1 MVTVLRRRY
10 PGTSSARDHSPLSGT
25 ISSKPRK
32 GRKGLLLRLGSLCFF
47 VLVGLLANRHDLF
60 CLQRLG
66 NLALT
71 HLLDVRTA
79 SLVRDMR
86 DLVQMEQNMTSISGQ
101 KARAQGLKAHH
112 PLVMVPGSLTIGL
125 ESWGT
130 HNVSRPYFRKRL
142 WGSWTMIKALI
153 LDKETW
159 KRHIML
165 DKKTGLDPPIVKL
178 RAAQGLDPSDLFNTC
193 YWIWH
198 RIMESLASIGY
209 DPTNLFTATYDWR
222 LSYSNLE
229 VRDRYFSRLKTSI
242 ETTVSCNGGRKVV
255 IASHSMGSQLMFYF
269 FHWVQSEKGGRGRQ
283 DWVDRHIDSWINISG
298 SMLGAVKDL
307 AALLSGETRD
317 STHLSPLAIYGL
329 ERLLSQRE
337 RVEIL
342 RAMPGVSSMLPMG
355 GKAVWG
361 DLGWAPDDQPSQSHS
376 YGSLLNFREGGKNLT
391 VEDSLRYLL
400 ETSGGWYEDHV
411 KSSYSHGVAHTA
423 AEVEANEEDPSKWIN
438 PLETRLPIAPNL
450 KIYCFYGIGKPTERA
465 YYYRKYHGT
474 GEAPNMSID
483 TSYSSR
489 GEAER
494 GVVLGDG
501 DGTVNLLSTGYMCNR
516 GWHIERY
523 NPGRSKITV
532 VEMPHKAMVPLDL
545 GGGSSPSSDHIDIL
559 GQQHLHELMLRIVA
573 GKGDSIDE
581 YIVSNIREYSAKVRV
596 YDDMDD
602 GEEEG
607 EEGEEEE
614 EEEEATATA

>member
-1 MVTVLRRRY
+1 MVTVLRR
-10 PGTSSARDHSPLSGT
+10 PCPTTPSAQDHASLTAAVEKGPKS
-25 ISSKPRK
+25 RQ
-32 GRKGLLLRLGSLCFF
+32 GRKGLLLRLGSLCCF
-47 VLVGLLANRHDLF
+47 VAVGLLVNRHDLF

-71 HLLDVRTA
+71 NLVDVRTV

-86 DLVQMEQNMTSISGQ
+86 DLVQMEQNNTSMAGR
-101 KARAQGLKAHH
+101 KARAQGLRAHH
-112 PLVMVPGSLTIGL
+112 PLIMVPGALTIGL

-159 KRHIML
+159 KQHIML

-229 VRDRYFSRLKTSI
+229 VRDQYFSRLKSSI
-242 ETTVSCNGGRKVV
+242 ETTVSCHGRKVV
-255 IASHSMGSQLMFYF
+255 LASHSMGSQLMFYF
-269 FHWVQSEKGGRGRQ
+269 FHWVQSEKGGRGHQ
-283 DWVDRHIDSWINISG
+283 DWVERHIDSWINISG

-329 ERLLSQRE
+329 ERLLSRSE

-342 RAMPGVSSMLPMG
+342 RAMPGISSMLPMG
-355 GKAVWG
+355 GTAVWG
-361 DLGWAPDDQPSQSHS
+361 DLGWAPDDKPSQANS
-376 YGSLLNFREGGKNLT
+376 YGALLNFSDVGKNLT
-391 VEDSLRYLL
+391 IDDSLRYLFDSS
-400 ETSGGWYEDHV
+400 EGWYEDQV
-411 KSSYSHGVAHTA
+411 RSSYSRGVAHTA
-423 AEVEANEEDPSKWIN
+423 ADVEANEGDPTKWIN
-438 PLETRLPIAPNL
+438 PLETRLPRAPSL
-450 KIYCFYGIGKPTERA
+450 KIYCFYGVGKPTERG
-465 YYYRKYHGT
+465 YYYRAYHRAGV
-474 GEAPNMSID
+474 APNMTID
-483 TSYSSR
+483 TSMT
-489 GEAER
+489 GEETDR

-516 GWHIERY
+516 GWHIDRY

-532 VEMPHKAMVPLDL
+532 VEIAHKAMVPLDL
-545 GGGSSPSSDHIDIL
+545 AGGSSTTDHIDIL

-573 GKGDSIDE
+573 GKGDTIDE
-581 YIVSNIREYSAKVRV
+581 HIVSSIREHSAKVRV
-596 YDDMDD
+596 Y
-602 GEEEG
+602 EEG
-607 EEGEEEE
+607 QGHSQ
-614 EEEEATATA
+614 